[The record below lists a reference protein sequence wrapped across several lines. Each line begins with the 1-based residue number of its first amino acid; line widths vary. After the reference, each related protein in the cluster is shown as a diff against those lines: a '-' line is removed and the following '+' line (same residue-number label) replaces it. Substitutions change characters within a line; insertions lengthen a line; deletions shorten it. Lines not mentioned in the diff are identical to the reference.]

1 MLLGTRS
8 PYPPATFQTPATLA
22 KHQSTLG
29 GATSRASANEL
40 IELQAGT
47 ALG

>member
-1 MLLGTRS
+1 MLLGPRR
-8 PYPPATFQTPATLA
+8 PYPPATFRTPATLA

-40 IELQAGT
+40 IELEACT
-47 ALG
+47 ASG